1 MSQVDETRAKKAVAI
16 INQVKIAKNSFEY
29 NSATKKDELITMLKA
44 ASCPYPTHVVSSL
57 VKHNLLKKEKGT
69 YTFMT
74 NTPIH
79 FGILCSDLTKAS
91 KQASGYVKKCKLK
104 NKENKS
110 EISSELVN
118 QNSST
123 DSIDD
128 AIALLKSKGYKV
140 LKPVTEFFEC

>member
-44 ASCPYPTHVVSSL
+44 LSCPYPTHVVSSL
-57 VKHNLLKKEKGT
+57 IKHNLLKKEKGT

-79 FGILCSDLTKAS
+79 FGILCPDLTKAS
-91 KQASGYVKKCKLK
+91 KQASGYVKKCK
-104 NKENKS
+104 EKS
-110 EISSELVN
+110 KVTAEKLSTTISDN
-118 QNSST
+118 QQIIN
-123 DSIDD
+123 
-128 AIALLKSKGYKV
+128 AINLLKAKGYKV
-140 LKPVTEFFEC
+140 LKPVTEFQEC